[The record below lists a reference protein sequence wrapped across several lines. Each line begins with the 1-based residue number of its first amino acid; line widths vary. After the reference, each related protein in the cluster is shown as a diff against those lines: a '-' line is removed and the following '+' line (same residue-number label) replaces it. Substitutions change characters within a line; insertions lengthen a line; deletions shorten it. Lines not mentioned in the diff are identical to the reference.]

1 MKKVGWLFACWL
13 AFASVVSAQVTVQ
26 VKLDQDQFLPGE
38 AVPVKVRI
46 TNLSGQTLHLGAD
59 PNWLTFDVE
68 SKDNFIIPKY
78 SNPPVQGAF
87 NLESSKVAIKR
98 VNLAPH
104 FSLTRPGRYEVIAT
118 VRIDD
123 WHTEISSDATSF
135 TVIQGAKLW
144 EQTIGVPNPDGKDRP
159 PQIRKYIL
167 QQANYL
173 RSQLK
178 LYLRLTDES
187 GAKVYKVFPIGPM
200 VSFSQPEPQV
210 DRYSNLH
217 VLYQN
222 GPHTFSYTVID
233 PDGNIIA
240 RQTYV
245 YVGDRPRLR
254 ANSNGDISVYGGV
267 REKRPDDI
275 PSASELKEIKNDFK
289 P

>member
-1 MKKVGWLFACWL
+1 MKRVAWLFVCWL
-13 AFASVVSAQVTVQ
+13 ALAFGVSAQVTVE
-26 VKLDQDQFLPGE
+26 VKLNQDQFLPGE
-38 AVPVKVRI
+38 AVPVEVRI
-46 TNLSGQTLHLGAD
+46 TNLSGQTLHLGSD

-68 SKDNFIIPKY
+68 SKDDFIIPKY
-78 SNPPVQGAF
+78 SDPAVQGAF
-87 NLESSKVAIKR
+87 DLESSKVAIKR

-104 FSLTRPGRYEVIAT
+104 FSLTKPGRYEVIAT
-118 VRIDD
+118 VRIKD
-123 WHTEISSDATSF
+123 WRTQLSSDATPF

-144 EQTIGVPNPDGKDRP
+144 EQTIGVPNPAGKDQP

-240 RQTYV
+240 RQTYA

-254 ANSNGDISVYGGV
+254 ANSDGDISVFGGV
-267 REKRPDDI
+267 RQKRSDDI
-275 PSASELKEIKNDFK
+275 PSASELKEIANPPK